1 VITVGR
7 KTKPFNNITR
17 EFMTEDLWQWLIHY
31 TSIMLDFVICELHFQ
46 NPGMEV
52 KSTPILS
59 SLADTGFCN
68 ISVKT
73 VMQTGSDLGYFQ
85 N

>member
-1 VITVGR
+1 
-7 KTKPFNNITR
+7 
-17 EFMTEDLWQWLIHY
+17 MTEDFWQWLIHY
-31 TSIMLDFVICELHFQ
+31 TSIMLDFVICVLHFQ

-52 KSTPILS
+52 KSTPILR
-59 SLADTGFCN
+59 SLAYTDFCN

-73 VMQTGSDLGYFQ
+73 VTQTGSDFGYFQ